1 MNPNTL
7 ANSLTTFRLIAFDE
21 SGPQGASSHR
31 RLVCKIDGGG
41 KLAIWGG
48 EKSMDNINAVVRAGM
63 PCSVACESIPPPQT
77 FRQQYGHS
85 HWVPQ
90 SARLRVVEET
100 RSEWRWADWT
110 EVMALVAAP
119 LRPALL
125 ALAKDGLP
133 PPEVGFELQGPGG
146 EVVAEAELAW
156 EAMRIA
162 VLLGGTASSA
172 FAEAGWRV
180 FSADD
185 VNLESQL
192 RTVLIAEES
201 S

>member
-1 MNPNTL
+1 M
-7 ANSLTTFRLIAFDE
+7 
-21 SGPQGASSHR
+21 
-31 RLVCKIDGGG
+31 
-41 KLAIWGG
+41 
-48 EKSMDNINAVVRAGM
+48 
-63 PCSVACESIPPPQT
+63 
-77 FRQQYGHS
+77 
-85 HWVPQ
+85 
-90 SARLRVVEET
+90 RVVEET
-100 RSEWRWADWT
+100 RSERRWADWT
-110 EVMALVAAP
+110 EVMALVVAP

-125 ALAKDGLP
+125 ALAKAGLP

-156 EAMRIA
+156 EAKRVA
-162 VLLGGTASSA
+162 VLPDRVEGSPFVG
-172 FAEAGWRV
+172 AGWRV